1 MVAKAGESMHLSRR
15 DKFALAFRIAGAVA
29 GFAIVAVAFA
39 TSSWNSGWVLILFPL
54 VVIGGG
60 VSYYLLTSVVR
71 CPACQNRIM
80 NFRIGL
86 IEAKRKEF
94 SCRRCGATAWLSEG
108 FYWQD
113 DING

>member
-1 MVAKAGESMHLSRR
+1 VVANPGGSTHLSRR

-29 GFAIVAVAFA
+29 GFAIIAVAFA
-39 TSSWNSGWVLILFPL
+39 TSSWNSLWVLILFPL

-60 VSYYLLTSVVR
+60 VSYYLLTSIVR
-71 CPACQNRIM
+71 CPACQNRMM
-80 NFRIGL
+80 NFRIGP
-86 IEAKRKEF
+86 IEAKRREF
-94 SCRRCGATAWLSEG
+94 SCRSCGATAWLSEG